1 MADEKALSE
10 EVVTMGLEI
19 AQRWLEDL
27 EQSANEK
34 DYQAHMDLISRQVSV
49 FGIPGFEV
57 IGYEDWARQCKH
69 EFENNILKQVSYGP
83 MKIVAHAPGRV
94 MFKTIE
100 KVEAT
105 DGTSNTNGVEII
117 IQKEDDGKWRVLQ
130 ERVLPED
137 EVRHDGLATGTAS
150 FA

>member
-49 FGIPGFEV
+49 FGIPGFDV

-117 IQKEDDGKWRVLQ
+117 IQKEDDGKWRVPQ

>member
-49 FGIPGFEV
+49 FGIPGFDV

>member
-49 FGIPGFEV
+49 FGFPGFEV
-57 IGYEDWARQCKH
+57 IGYDDWARQCKH

-130 ERVLPED
+130 ERLLPEA
-137 EVRHDGLATGTAS
+137 EISHDGLALDAES
-150 FA
+150 LA